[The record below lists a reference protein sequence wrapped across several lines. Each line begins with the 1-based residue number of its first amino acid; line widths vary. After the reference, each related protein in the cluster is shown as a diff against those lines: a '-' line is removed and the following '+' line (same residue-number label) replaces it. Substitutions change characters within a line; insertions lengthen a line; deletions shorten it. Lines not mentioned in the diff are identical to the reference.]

1 MNEHA
6 RLRERSVQAT
16 AGLAKFIVQL
26 NVLRFFTFRY
36 VEVTKTDIIRFQ

>member
-16 AGLAKFIVQL
+16 AGLTKFIVQL